1 MFWNFTY
8 KAGRVLSPILIH
20 YLAANVIMMIWVS
33 LRLQT
38 DAAFLTSITA
48 AVLLPLF
55 YIWYQKDRQRE
66 NAKKKQLCL
75 WECAGIAVFGIFCNF
90 LIGTLAGAVSEAL
103 QLNNAAQEML
113 YESPLLVQLIGIG
126 IIVPFMEEVL
136 FRGLVYKRLKEYTGN
151 DWTAILAAAALFAVY
166 HGNLTQMLFAFP
178 MAFILIF
185 IYRKWDTLWAP
196 VIFHAAVNISSIL
209 LTVWTQGVSL

>member
-1 MFWNFTY
+1 MFWNFMY

-48 AVLLPLF
+48 VVLLPVL
-55 YIWYQKDRQRE
+55 YSWYQKDRQRE
-66 NAKKKQLCL
+66 SCEKKQLRL
-75 WECAGIAVFGIFCNF
+75 WECVGIAAFGICCNF
-90 LIGTLAGAVSEAL
+90 LIGTLAGAASEAL
-103 QLNNAAQEML
+103 QLNNEAQEML
-113 YESPLLVQLIGIG
+113 YRSSLLVQLIGIG
-126 IIVPFMEEVL
+126 VIVPFMEEVL

-151 DWTAILAAAALFAVY
+151 DWTAIFAAAALFAVY

-178 MAFILIF
+178 MALVLIIL
-185 IYRKWDTLWAP
+185 YRKWDTLRAP
-196 VIFHAAVNISSIL
+196 VIFHGAVNISSIL
-209 LTVWTQGVSL
+209 LTAYTQGTAM

>member
-1 MFWNFTY
+1 MFWNFMY

-20 YLAANVIMMIWVS
+20 YLAANVIMIIWGS

-48 AVLLPLF
+48 VALLPLF

-66 NAKKKQLCL
+66 SSEKKRLRP
-75 WECAGIAVFGIFCNF
+75 WECVGIAVFGIFCNL
-90 LIGTLAGAVSEAL
+90 LIGTFAGAATEAL
-103 QLNNAAQEML
+103 QLNNEAQEML
-113 YESPLLVQLIGIG
+113 YRSPLLVQLIGIG
-126 IIVPFMEEVL
+126 VIVPFMEEVL

-151 DWTAILAAAALFAVY
+151 DWTAIFAAAALFAVY

-178 MAFILIF
+178 MALILTIV
-185 IYRKWDTLWAP
+185 YRKWDTLRAP
-196 VIFHAAVNISSIL
+196 AIFHAAVNISSIL
-209 LTVWTQGVSL
+209 LTAYTQGTVM

>member
-1 MFWNFTY
+1 MFWNFMY

-20 YLAANVIMMIWVS
+20 YLVANLIMMIWVS

-48 AVLLPLF
+48 VVLLPLF
-55 YIWYQKDRQRE
+55 YIWYQKDRQRKNVE
-66 NAKKKQLCL
+66 KRRLCIR
-75 WECAGIAVFGIFCNF
+75 ECAGIAACGVFCNL
-90 LIGTLAGAVSEAL
+90 LIGTLAGAASEAL
-103 QLNNAAQEML
+103 QLNNEAQEML
-113 YESPLLVQLIGIG
+113 YRSSLLVQLIGIG
-126 IIVPFMEEVL
+126 MIVPFMEEVL

-151 DWTAILAAAALFAVY
+151 DWTAILAAAVLFAVY

-178 MAFILIF
+178 MALILIF
-185 IYRKWDTLWAP
+185 IYRKWDTLQAP

-209 LTVWTQGVSL
+209 LTAWTQGAVP